1 MARLLLI
8 LELALGAGN
17 ALYGQL
23 VDEDKL
29 KAVFLYNFLKFV
41 EWPENMAMNPAGI
54 CVLGESPVMAPL
66 EQIASNNPGLVIRQI
81 SGAREA
87 TGCQIVFFGSPDRKR
102 WRPVLDDINGNPKI
116 KGVLT
121 VAEGDGFL
129 SAGGVMNLKTEGG
142 QIRIQVNPAAAE
154 KEKLRISSKLLSL
167 AQIVRK

>member
-41 EWPENMAMNPAGI
+41 EWPENMPMNPACI
-54 CVLGESPVMAPL
+54 CVLGESSVMAPL
-66 EQIASNNPGLVIRQI
+66 EQIAGNNPGLVIRQI

-87 TGCQIVFFGSPDRKR
+87 SGCQIIFFGSPDRKR
-102 WRPVLDDINGNPKI
+102 WRPALDDINGDPKI

-121 VAEGDGFL
+121 VAEADGFV
-129 SAGGVMNLKTEGG
+129 SAGGAMNLKTEGG